1 MIFTGLVCLKK
12 ILIETD
18 QFERVYIYCLSTK
31 YGHIP
36 VWGASGM
43 ECSVVPLAVRIY
55 AGKMQMDSNLSSFIT
70 GLSEG
75 SGQGEGMGQA
85 GQKQELLHT
94 VTSHSAQ

>member
-1 MIFTGLVCLKK
+1 MGTFLHGEHQEWSWLLQLYQC
-12 ILIETD
+12 
-18 QFERVYIYCLSTK
+18 
-31 YGHIP
+31 P
-36 VWGASGM
+36 
-43 ECSVVPLAVRIY
+43 VVPLAVWIY
-55 AGKMQMDSNLSSFIT
+55 AGKMQTDSNLSSFIT